1 MPTHAPQTTLYRVLY
16 VHPYCTSYCI
26 QNQRTES
33 VMESPLWKWILID
46 SVKKP
51 FYPGLA
57 FAFSTY
63 HLVASL
69 GRVLLGLAS
78 LVFWCTYVRS
88 AYFERRTLVFCD
100 LLEFWEFTPLCTEY
114 FVCITVIC
122 ILVSTINI
130 HIPESMGYQVAYEL
144 LGYGVYGF
152 NRLIYCMDLSTSII
166 P

>member
-100 LLEFWEFTPLCTEY
+100 LLEFWEFTPLYVRSTLYVLLLFAYWYQRSTFIYPNRWAIKLHMNCWGTEY
-114 FVCITVIC
+114 T
-122 ILVSTINI
+122 
-130 HIPESMGYQVAYEL
+130 G
-144 LGYGVYGF
+144 
-152 NRLIYCMDLSTSII
+152 LID
-166 P
+166 